1 MVSST
6 TCYIPEI
13 NLYFH
18 AVIKGCAKESPVR
31 RQRKIDLVKTE
42 MEIVFLSNI
51 DSEWINSTYKP

>member
-18 AVIKGCAKESPVR
+18 AMKKGCASESPVR
-31 RQRKIDLVKTE
+31 QQGKIDLVKTE
-42 MEIVFLSNI
+42 MEIVFNQI
-51 DSEWINSTYKP
+51 QTVKG